1 MELSMKESGGEKRER
16 KKEGGAEERGNEKL
30 CGAEARESK
39 KEGEFVEEGESKR
52 QGGAVAE
59 ESERRKK
66 EGGAAEGRK
75 KEEEVVHLRSLFAL
89 SDGYDM
95 VLMII
100 GSIGALLAGASLPFA
115 AYLFG
120 HVLDSMAW
128 SDARTQL
135 HRMSQAALH
144 SLFVGLVSAVGYFF
158 QVSCWMTTGERQADR
173 IRFLYLQALLR
184 QDMAFFDQEVSTG
197 AVVEGMSADTLYIK
211 QATGEKVGKLVQI
224 AGTVMSGYAIA
235 FSQGWKLTLFVSAVV
250 PLILA
255 SGYAMDLTISKTSR
269 KVHEANSN
277 AGKIVEQVI
286 SAIRTVVPFCGEKKA
301 VQAYKKALQ
310 KADMASFNESLA
322 AGLGMGGILF
332 FTFNVYAAMLWFGA
346 QLIVHGSYT
355 GGKVITVLFS
365 VIIGTGALGQ
375 STPSLTAISAG
386 SVAAQKMLKVIKRVP
401 AVDISDEGG
410 QVLDTLQGHIHF
422 KNVKFSYPT
431 RPEHDVFT
439 SFTLDIPAGTT
450 AALVGES
457 GSGKSTVVCLI
468 ERFYDPLSG
477 EVLIDGMDLKKLK
490 LCWFRS
496 HVGLVSQDPILLGAS
511 IRNNIAY
518 GRDDASEEEVH
529 AAIELANASKFIA
542 SLPEGLNT
550 MVGQGGLQLSGGQ
563 KQRIAIARAV
573 LKDPRILVL
582 DEATSSLDAEAE
594 SLVHEALQNI
604 QVNRTT
610 LIIAHRL
617 TTVKNAHT
625 ISVLHQGNIVEQGSH
640 AELLSK
646 PGGIFSQL
654 VSTEERL
661 QSKGE
666 QQRKRSASIDI
677 DPRQLSGG
685 NSTHT
690 TSAHHRGCHVRKISS
705 TRSMS
710 FGSVVSLG
718 SIYVD
723 DPELSWNSSS
733 AHAPLR
739 CSHFLRLVTYNRPEI
754 LIILLG
760 SVAAGVN
767 GAVMPVVGLLFA
779 NIIYTFYQPLD
790 EIQSGCLVWIR
801 LFVIVAC
808 VSLLLVP
815 LQNVCFSVAG
825 EKLIR
830 RIRLLTLDK
839 VLHQKMEWFDKVEN
853 SSGIISSRLLH
864 DASHMRTMVGDAM
877 ALIVQNLS
885 TVVVGLFIAM
895 STCWQLALLFI
906 GLLPFYGLDGVMQIK
921 LGETFDAQAKAMYE
935 ETSQVAHDALSS
947 IRTVASFC
955 AEKKVLGFYQA
966 KSINCVK
973 AGIRRALIGGL
984 GLGVSYVVMYGSLGL
999 SFWVGGR
1006 LVYSGKVTF
1015 DGFVKTFLAI
1025 ELSAFA
1031 VSLSVAVAPD
1041 IASVKPAVA
1050 SVFSML
1056 DLKCKDLSSG
1066 TKLKRLKGEVEF
1078 QNVYFSYPLRP
1089 DTQIFYDLSF
1099 TLQAGKTLAIVG
1111 ESGGGKSTVLSLMQR
1126 FYEPDDGHILL
1137 DKVDIKKLQTRWLRR
1152 QMGLVSQ
1159 EPFLFNDTIRA
1170 NIKYGVEGDNEVS
1183 EEEMQKAAEIANAH
1197 KFISSLPSGYESMV
1211 GERGVQLSGG
1221 QKQRIAIAR
1230 AMLKNPNIL
1239 LLDEATSALDAEAQL
1254 LVQEALEKAAVGRS
1268 TLVVAHRLSTVK
1280 NADTIVVLKNG
1291 CIAEQGTHEELVM
1304 RENGLYAALVRI
1316 SATSEG

>member
-1 MELSMKESGGEKRER
+1 MKGGGEETQ
-16 KKEGGAEERGNEKL
+16 ERGGKSEEK
-30 CGAEARESK
+30 
-39 KEGEFVEEGESKR
+39 V
-52 QGGAVAE
+52 Q
-59 ESERRKK
+59 
-66 EGGAAEGRK
+66 
-75 KEEEVVHLRSLFAL
+75 VHKLYAYA
-89 SDGYDM
+89 DGYDGVLM
-95 VLMII
+95 VL
-100 GSIGALLAGASLPFA
+100 GSVGALLAGASLPFA
-115 AYLFG
+115 AYVFG
-120 HVLDSMAW
+120 NVLDSMPW
-128 SDARTQL
+128 SDAHTQL
-135 HRMSQAALH
+135 HLMSQAALH
-144 SLFVGLVSAVGYFF
+144 SLVVGLVSAVGYFF
-158 QVSCWMTTGERQADR
+158 QVSCWMTTGERQAER

-184 QDMAFFDQEVSTG
+184 QDMAFFDQKVSTG
-197 AVVEGMSADTLYIK
+197 AVVEGMSADTFYIK

-224 AGTVMSGYAIA
+224 AGTVLSGYAIA
-235 FSQGWKLTLFVSAVV
+235 FSQGWKLTLFVSAII

-286 SAIRTVVPFCGEKKA
+286 TAIRTVVPFCGEKKA
-301 VQAYKKALQ
+301 VEAYKKALQ
-310 KADMASFNESLA
+310 KADTASFHESLA
-322 AGLGMGGILF
+322 AGLGTGGILF

-365 VIIGTGALGQ
+365 IIIGTGALGQ
-375 STPSLTAISAG
+375 STPSLTAIAAG
-386 SVAAQKMLKVIKRVP
+386 SVAAHKMLKVIKRVP
-401 AVDISDEGG
+401 GVDVSDEGG
-410 QVLDTLQGHIHF
+410 QILGALQGHIHLQ
-422 KNVKFSYPT
+422 NIKFAYPT
-431 RPEHDVFT
+431 RPGHDVFT
-439 SFTLDIPAGTT
+439 NFTLAIPAGTT

-468 ERFYDPLSG
+468 ERFYDPQSG
-477 EVLIDGMDLKKLK
+477 EVLIDGINLKKLK
-490 LCWFRS
+490 LSWFRS
-496 HVGLVSQDPILLGAS
+496 QVGLVSQDPILLGAS
-511 IRNNIAY
+511 IRDNIAY
-518 GRDDASEEEVH
+518 GRDDATQEQIH
-529 AAIELANASKFIA
+529 AAAELANASKFIA
-542 SLPEGLNT
+542 SFPEGLNT

-594 SLVHEALQNI
+594 SLVHEALEQI
-604 QVNRTT
+604 QANRTT

-625 ISVLHQGNIVEQGSH
+625 IAVLHHGNIVEQGSH

-646 PGGIFSQL
+646 PGGVFSQL

-661 QSKGE
+661 QSERE
-666 QQRKRSASIDI
+666 QQRQQLTSVDV
-677 DPRQLSGG
+677 DPHQLS
-685 NSTHT
+685 SRI
-690 TSAHHRGCHVRKISS
+690 SVLPAAAHHRGRHVRKASS
-705 TRSMS
+705 ARSLS
-710 FGSVVSLG
+710 FGSLASVG
-718 SIYVD
+718 SIHAD
-723 DPELSWNSSS
+723 DPELSWTANPG
-733 AHAPLR
+733 HAPAPLIR
-739 CSHFLRLVTYNRPEI
+739 CSHFVRLAAYNKPEI
-754 LIILLG
+754 PIILLG
-760 SVAAGVN
+760 SFAAGVN
-767 GAVMPVVGLLFA
+767 GAVMPVIGLLFA
-779 NIIYTFYQPLD
+779 NIIRTFYQPLN
-790 EIQSGCLVWIR
+790 EIRRGCLAWVH
-801 LFVIVAC
+801 LFVVVAC

-825 EKLIR
+825 EKLVR
-830 RIRLLTLDK
+830 RIRLLTFDK
-839 VLHQKMEWFDKVEN
+839 VLHQEMEWFDRSEN
-853 SSGIISSRLLH
+853 SSGIISSRLLR

-906 GLLPFYGLDGVMQIK
+906 ALLPFYGLDGVMQIK
-921 LGETFDAQAKAMYE
+921 LGEAFDTKSKAMYE
-935 ETSQVAHDALSS
+935 ETSQVAHEALSS

-955 AEKKVLGFYQA
+955 AEKNVLGFYQA
-966 KSINCVK
+966 KSMNCVK

-984 GLGVSYVVMYGSLGL
+984 GMGVSYVVMYGSLGL

-1050 SVFSML
+1050 SILSML

-1078 QNVYFSYPLRP
+1078 QNVYFSYPTRP
-1089 DTQIFYDLSF
+1089 DRQIFYDLSF

-1111 ESGGGKSTVLSLMQR
+1111 ESGGGKSTALSLMQR
-1126 FYEPDDGHILL
+1126 FYEADSGCILL
-1137 DKVDIKKLQTRWLRR
+1137 DKVDIKQLQTTWLR
-1152 QMGLVSQ
+1152 QKMGLVSQ

-1170 NIKYGVEGDNEVS
+1170 NIKYGTGGDDEVS
-1183 EEEMQKAAEIANAH
+1183 EEEMQRAAEIANAH

-1230 AMLKNPNIL
+1230 AMVRDPKIV
-1239 LLDEATSALDAEAQL
+1239 LLDEATSALDAEAEL

-1268 TLVVAHRLSTVK
+1268 TLVVAHRLSTVR
-1280 NADTIVVLKNG
+1280 NADKIVVLNNG
-1291 CIAEQGTHEELVM
+1291 CVAEQGTHEELVV

-1316 SATSEG
+1316 SSARQD